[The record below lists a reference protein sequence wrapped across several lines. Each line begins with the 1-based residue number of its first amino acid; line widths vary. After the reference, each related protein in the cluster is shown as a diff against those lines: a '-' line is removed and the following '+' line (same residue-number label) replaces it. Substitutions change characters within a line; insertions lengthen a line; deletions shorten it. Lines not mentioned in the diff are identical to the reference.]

1 MLYLLTFADIKA
13 VGPDVWSEWKGFLL
27 QELYEKAYDLLERSN
42 FRLEKRSEKVRNR
55 KRKVVDLLEDEFDS
69 KVVKDALKAM
79 STRYLLSYRSAEI
92 AEHLRLVLSRGD
104 RTLAMKMEHGPQGE
118 YTQVTVSTLDVPGL
132 FSMITGVMA
141 ANGINILGAQIF
153 TQSHGVALDIL
164 QVVGPAGKMIS
175 DEKKW
180 LRVEENLTSVI
191 EGRVRVDDL
200 VSQRQRPSFLA
211 ERPLPRYPN
220 RVEVDNEI
228 SDEYTVI
235 DIYAHDKVGRLY
247 HITKTL
253 KELGL
258 YIGVSKIS
266 TKVDQA
272 ADTFYIQDIFG
283 QKVLRQDK
291 IEELRSRLLECLDE
305 D

>member
-1 MLYLLTFADIKA
+1 
-13 VGPDVWSEWKGFLL
+13 
-27 QELYEKAYDLLERSN
+27 
-42 FRLEKRSEKVRNR
+42 
-55 KRKVVDLLEDEFDS
+55 
-69 KVVKDALKAM
+69 
-79 STRYLLSYRSAEI
+79 
-92 AEHLRLVLSRGD
+92 
-104 RTLAMKMEHGPQGE
+104 
-118 YTQVTVSTLDVPGL
+118 
-132 FSMITGVMA
+132 
-141 ANGINILGAQIF
+141 
-153 TQSHGVALDIL
+153 
-164 QVVGPAGKMIS
+164 MIS

-180 LRVEENLTSVI
+180 KRVEENLTSVI
-191 EGRVRVDDL
+191 EGRVRVDYL
-200 VSQRQRPSFLA
+200 VSQRQRPSFLT

-235 DIYAHDKVGRLY
+235 DIYAHDRVGLLY

-272 ADTFYIQDIFG
+272 ADTFYVQDIFG

-291 IEELRSRLLECLDE
+291 IDELRTSLLECLDE